1 MHVYIKCAAFI
12 TGVYYSTNG
21 GSSWAAS
28 TGPQYTI
35 NGQGVE
41 WRAIASSS
49 SGQIVVTGSV
59 YQDSTCG
66 TSCFKGEV
74 DNIYKNRKVNYIS
87 KIVLLIITIRI
98 CN

>member
-28 TGPQYTI
+28 TGPQSSI
-35 NGQGVE
+35 NGQGVY

-49 SGQIVVTGSV
+49 SGQIVVTGSP
-59 YQDSTCG
+59 YYDSTCG
-66 TSCFKGEV
+66 CYKGEV
-74 DNIYKNRKVNYIS
+74 DNIYKNRKVNYIL